1 MHLTMINMF
10 LNVIAS
16 GKCLLISIIPF
27 KNILKLLIKIIRPQ
41 NDRAISEF
49 YRFWIFH
56 GGDILMKILKNFK
69 ILEKKSRLR
78 KNS

>member
-16 GKCLLISIIPF
+16 ISVLGNDIIS
-27 KNILKLLIKIIRPQ
+27 LSYTSRLLIKIVRSQ

-49 YRFWIFH
+49 YLLQVF
-56 GGDILMKILKNFK
+56 
-69 ILEKKSRLR
+69 SRG
-78 KNS
+78 